1 MRKIKLAYP
10 VIVEGKY
17 DRLKL
22 LAVCEGLIIKTDGFG
37 VFKREE
43 LASLIRALAKASP
56 VIVLTDS
63 DGGGKVIRSHISSL
77 VPKDRLIQLYIPKI
91 EGKEK
96 RKSEPSKEGTL
107 GVEGMENELIYKLL
121 LPFSS
126 GFESEN
132 GENSENGDKTEVE
145 DKSAVA
151 EFLSQ
156 TEKNSLSVAQKL
168 AEIAKNPLSKVD
180 FYVDGLTGGEN
191 SSAKRDALA
200 EKFGLPAGMTPNALL
215 EALKVVAT
223 YDEYLNAVG
232 RKVSN

>member
-132 GENSENGDKTEVE
+132 GENSEKTGVE

-232 RKVSN
+232 RKVSS